1 MAKYFMA
8 QPFKIAMLMFTLTI
22 IAYFVAKYEQKEHF
36 KSYNMTAIDEMS
48 GIEFEMML
56 KHVFQKMGYKV
67 EETPKS
73 NDYGADLILT
83 KRGKKTV
90 IQAKRYSNKVG
101 ISAVQQALSAQIFYN
116 ASESAVVTNSY
127 FTNQAKK
134 MALTGKVKLI
144 DRDVLEVILSRL
156 ADD

>member
-1 MAKYFMA
+1 MAKYFMTL
-8 QPFKIAMLMFTLTI
+8 PFKIAMLMFVLTI
-22 IAYFVAKYEQKEHF
+22 VAYFVVRREQKKHF
-36 KSYNMTAIDEMS
+36 KSYNMIVVDKMS
-48 GIEFEMML
+48 GIEFETML
-56 KHVFQKMGYKV
+56 KHVFRKMGYRV

-83 KRGKKTV
+83 RHGKKTV

-101 ISAVQQALSAQIFYN
+101 ISAVQQVLSAQIFYDAN
-116 ASESAVVTNSY
+116 ESAVVTNSY

-144 DRDVLEVILSRL
+144 DRDMLEAILSRL
-156 ADD
+156 TND

>member
-1 MAKYFMA
+1 
-8 QPFKIAMLMFTLTI
+8 
-22 IAYFVAKYEQKEHF
+22 
-36 KSYNMTAIDEMS
+36 MS
-48 GIEFEMML
+48 GIEFETML
-56 KHVFQKMGYKV
+56 KHVFRKMGYKV

-83 KRGKKTV
+83 RHGKKTV

-101 ISAVQQALSAQIFYN
+101 ISAVQQALSAQIFYDAN
-116 ASESAVVTNSY
+116 ESAVVTNSY

-156 ADD
+156 TDD

>member
-1 MAKYFMA
+1 MAKYFMTL
-8 QPFKIAMLMFTLTI
+8 PFKIAMLMFVLTI
-22 IAYFVAKYEQKEHF
+22 VAYFLVRREQKKHF
-36 KSYNMTAIDEMS
+36 KSYNMIAIDKMS
-48 GIEFEMML
+48 GIEFETML
-56 KHVFQKMGYKV
+56 KHVFRKMGYKV

-83 KRGKKTV
+83 KRGRKTV

-101 ISAVQQALSAQIFYN
+101 ISAVQQALSAQIFYDAN
-116 ASESAVVTNSY
+116 ESAVVTNSY

-134 MALTGKVKLI
+134 MALMGKVKLI

-156 ADD
+156 TND

>member
-1 MAKYFMA
+1 MAEYLMA
-8 QPFKIAMLMFTLTI
+8 QPFKIAMLMFALTI
-22 IAYFVAKYEQKEHF
+22 IAYLAAKYEQKEHF
-36 KSYNMTAIDEMS
+36 ESYNMTAIDEMS

-67 EETPKS
+67 EKTPKS

-101 ISAVQQALSAQIFYN
+101 ISAVQQALSAQIFYDAN
-116 ASESAVVTNSY
+116 ESVVVTNSY

-134 MALTGKVKLI
+134 MAITGKVKLI
-144 DRDVLEVILSRL
+144 DRDMLKVILSRL

>member
-1 MAKYFMA
+1 MAKYFMTL
-8 QPFKIAMLMFTLTI
+8 PFEIAMLMFVLTI
-22 IAYFVAKYEQKEHF
+22 VAYFLVRREQKKHF
-36 KSYNMTAIDEMS
+36 KSYNMIAIDKMS
-48 GIEFEMML
+48 GIEFETML
-56 KHVFQKMGYKV
+56 KHVFRKMGYKV

-83 KRGKKTV
+83 RHGKKTV

-101 ISAVQQALSAQIFYN
+101 ISAVQQALSAQIFYDAN
-116 ASESAVVTNSY
+116 ESAVVTNSY

-134 MALTGKVKLI
+134 MALMGKVKLI

-156 ADD
+156 TND

>member
-1 MAKYFMA
+1 MAKYFMTL
-8 QPFKIAMLMFTLTI
+8 PFKIAMLMFVLTI
-22 IAYFVAKYEQKEHF
+22 VAYFLVRREQKKHF
-36 KSYNMTAIDEMS
+36 KSYNMTAIDKMS
-48 GIEFEMML
+48 GIEFETML
-56 KHVFQKMGYKV
+56 KHVFRKMGYKV

-83 KRGKKTV
+83 RHGKKT
-90 IQAKRYSNKVG
+90 
-101 ISAVQQALSAQIFYN
+101 AVQQALSAQIFYDAN
-116 ASESAVVTNSY
+116 ESAVVTNSY

-156 ADD
+156 TND

>member
-1 MAKYFMA
+1 MAKYFMTL
-8 QPFKIAMLMFTLTI
+8 PFKIAMLMFVLTI
-22 IAYFVAKYEQKEHF
+22 VAYFWVKHEQKKHF
-36 KSYNMTAIDEMS
+36 KSYNMIAIDKMS
-48 GIEFEMML
+48 GIEFETML
-56 KHVFQKMGYKV
+56 KHVFRKMGYKV

-83 KRGKKTV
+83 KRGRKTV

-101 ISAVQQALSAQIFYN
+101 ISAVQQALSAQIFYDAN
-116 ASESAVVTNSY
+116 ESAVVTNSY

-134 MALTGKVKLI
+134 MALMGKVKLI

-156 ADD
+156 TND

>member
-1 MAKYFMA
+1 MAKYFMTL
-8 QPFKIAMLMFTLTI
+8 PFKIAMLMFVLTI
-22 IAYFVAKYEQKEHF
+22 VAYFLVRCEQKKHF
-36 KSYNMTAIDEMS
+36 KSYNMIAIDKMS
-48 GIEFEMML
+48 GIEFETML
-56 KHVFQKMGYKV
+56 KHVFRKMGYKV

-83 KRGKKTV
+83 KRGRKTV

-101 ISAVQQALSAQIFYN
+101 ISAVQQALSAQIFYDAN
-116 ASESAVVTNSY
+116 ESAVVTNSY

-134 MALTGKVKLI
+134 MALMGKVKLI

-156 ADD
+156 TND

>member
-1 MAKYFMA
+1 MAKYFMTL
-8 QPFKIAMLMFTLTI
+8 PFKIAMLMFVLTI
-22 IAYFVAKYEQKEHF
+22 VAYFLVRREQKKHF
-36 KSYNMTAIDEMS
+36 KSYNMIAIDKMS
-48 GIEFEMML
+48 GIEFETML
-56 KHVFQKMGYKV
+56 KHVFRKMGYKV

-83 KRGKKTV
+83 KRGRKTV
-90 IQAKRYSNKVG
+90 IQAKRYSSKVG
-101 ISAVQQALSAQIFYN
+101 ISAVQQALSAQIFYDVN
-116 ASESAVVTNSY
+116 ESAVVTNSY

-156 ADD
+156 TND

>member
-1 MAKYFMA
+1 MAKYFMTL
-8 QPFKIAMLMFTLTI
+8 PFKIAMLMFILTI
-22 IAYFVAKYEQKEHF
+22 VAYFLVRREQKKHF
-36 KSYNMTAIDEMS
+36 KSYNMIAIDKMS
-48 GIEFEMML
+48 GIEFETML
-56 KHVFQKMGYKV
+56 KHVFRKMGYKV

-83 KRGKKTV
+83 RHGKKTV

-101 ISAVQQALSAQIFYN
+101 ISAVQQALSAQIFYDAN
-116 ASESAVVTNSY
+116 ESAVVTNSY

-134 MALTGKVKLI
+134 MALMGKVKLI

-156 ADD
+156 TND

>member
-1 MAKYFMA
+1 MAKYFMTL
-8 QPFKIAMLMFTLTI
+8 PVKIAVVLFVLTI
-22 IAYFVAKYEQKEHF
+22 TAYFLVRREQKKRF
-36 KSYNMTAIDEMS
+36 RSYDMSVIDEMS
-48 GIEFEMML
+48 GIEFETML
-56 KHVFQKMGYKV
+56 KNVFQKMGYEV

-83 KRGKKTV
+83 RHGRKTV

-101 ISAVQQALSAQIFYN
+101 ISAVQQALSAQIFYDAN
-116 ASESAVVTNSY
+116 ESAVVTNSY

-144 DRDVLEVILSRL
+144 DRDVLEGILSRL
-156 ADD
+156 AKG